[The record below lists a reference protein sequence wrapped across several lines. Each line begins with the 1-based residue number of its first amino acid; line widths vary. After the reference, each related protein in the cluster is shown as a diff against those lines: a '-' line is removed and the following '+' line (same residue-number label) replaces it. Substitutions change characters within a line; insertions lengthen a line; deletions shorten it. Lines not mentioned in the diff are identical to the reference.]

1 MKLIKTKLAQ
11 LKSFAI
17 KKINEFDAYIDRG
30 IASWQA
36 EYSLAMAA
44 Y

>member
-1 MKLIKTKLAQ
+1 MKLVKTKLAQ

-17 KKINEFDAYIDRG
+17 KKMNEFDAYIDRG